1 MKKKDIS
8 SFMSK
13 TLTKFIEH
21 NGIPLDICDDLRC
34 CIAMIQNMNKIDFI
48 TVTREFS
55 IDKKDMDNVPESA
68 TLSGV
73 HPQETIYKKHD
84 AYAKT

>member
-8 SFMSK
+8 SFMSE

-55 IDKKDMDNVPESA
+55 IDKKDMDKVPESA

-73 HPQETIYKKHD
+73 HPQENIYKKPD
-84 AYAKT
+84 A

>member
-1 MKKKDIS
+1 
-8 SFMSK
+8 MSK

-55 IDKKDMDNVPESA
+55 IDKKDMDRVPESA

-73 HPQETIYKKHD
+73 HPQENIYKKPD
-84 AYAKT
+84 A

>member
-13 TLTKFIEH
+13 ILTKFIEH
-21 NGIPLDICDDLRC
+21 DGIPLDICDDLRC

-48 TVTREFS
+48 TVRREIS
-55 IDKKDMDNVPESA
+55 IDKTDMVKVPESA

-73 HPQETIYKKHD
+73 HPQENIYKKPD
-84 AYAKT
+84 A

>member
-55 IDKKDMDNVPESA
+55 IDKKDMDKVPESA

-73 HPQETIYKKHD
+73 HPQENIYKKPD
-84 AYAKT
+84 A

>member
-8 SFMSK
+8 SFMSQ

-21 NGIPLDICDDLRC
+21 DGIPLDICDDLRC

-55 IDKKDMDNVPESA
+55 IDKKDMDKVPESA

-73 HPQETIYKKHD
+73 HPQENIYKKPD
-84 AYAKT
+84 A

>member
-1 MKKKDIS
+1 
-8 SFMSK
+8 MSK

-55 IDKKDMDNVPESA
+55 IDKKDMDKVPESA

-73 HPQETIYKKHD
+73 HPQENIYKKPD
-84 AYAKT
+84 A

>member
-13 TLTKFIEH
+13 THTKFIEH

-55 IDKKDMDNVPESA
+55 IDKKDMDKVPESA

-73 HPQETIYKKHD
+73 HPQENIYKKPD
-84 AYAKT
+84 A

>member
-48 TVTREFS
+48 TVSREFS
-55 IDKKDMDNVPESA
+55 IDKKDMDKVPESA

-73 HPQETIYKKHD
+73 HPQENIYKKPD
-84 AYAKT
+84 A

>member
-55 IDKKDMDNVPESA
+55 IDRKDMDKIPESA
-68 TLSGV
+68 TLSAV
-73 HPQETIYKKHD
+73 HPQENIYKKPD
-84 AYAKT
+84 A